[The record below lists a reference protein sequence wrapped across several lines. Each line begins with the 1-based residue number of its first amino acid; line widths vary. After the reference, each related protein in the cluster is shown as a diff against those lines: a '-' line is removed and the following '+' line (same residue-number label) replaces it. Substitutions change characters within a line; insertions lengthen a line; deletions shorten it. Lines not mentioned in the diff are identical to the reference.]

1 MSNEYAHQGRL
12 QNFSKGGE
20 MFWVQKIQEKGPKNA
35 ENRNKNI
42 PYPPPPT
49 PWQIWPHSLYV
60 SCKKGWGA
68 KFV

>member
-42 PYPPPPT
+42 PPPPLGK
-49 PWQIWPHSLYV
+49 LYV